1 MALLVYKVQIVTE
14 DMAMGIAIAHKSPI
28 EEAGSIIPSVFCWT
42 KMGAEAGQSLGDILK
57 RKELE
62 RRVGGGVFCW
72 GIGNSLGLAAKAAL
86 DSCPDGVEVLF
97 SPMKSAAKPVD
108 VNPAAVSLWLRYV
121 DSRGVYRDLP
131 EHMIITSR
139 RHAPSGVVKETHY
152 ALFCKSEVPL
162 SDQSV
167 CCEIDATRAVNY
179 FSQGGLGASQVTAMV
194 RYKPSHTAAALKPY
208 SVLFRANLHDA
219 GFVRLGCPVLLGGE
233 LLEVY
238 ADLMQAETKRQWKE
252 GARRLKLLAQ
262 AAITKC
268 G

>member
-1 MALLVYKVQIVTE
+1 
-14 DMAMGIAIAHKSPI
+14 
-28 EEAGSIIPSVFCWT
+28 
-42 KMGAEAGQSLGDILK
+42 
-57 RKELE
+57 
-62 RRVGGGVFCW
+62 
-72 GIGNSLGLAAKAAL
+72 
-86 DSCPDGVEVLF
+86 
-97 SPMKSAAKPVD
+97 
-108 VNPAAVSLWLRYV
+108 
-121 DSRGVYRDLP
+121 
-131 EHMIITSR
+131 
-139 RHAPSGVVKETHY
+139 
-152 ALFCKSEVPL
+152 
-162 SDQSV
+162 
-167 CCEIDATRAVNY
+167 
-179 FSQGGLGASQVTAMV
+179 VTAMV